1 MPACI
6 ISKQI
11 SNFSNVFCVDV
22 LFRARLLVRLL
33 QFWLC
38 CRMIAS
44 AWLGLFLRFL
54 ITVELG
60 LIMCILG
67 VFLVVRI
74 IVPGTFRRCDW
85 FVVVGRDTFALF
97 PFHRAQAVVAIQTYA
112 QRLGALSWQQEF
124 LRRTRSAHNRAAVS
138 TVVPSYQH
146 RKLRF
151 LAMHTDVGLTIGHP
165 NGSMRLNRLFATFS

>member
-1 MPACI
+1 
-6 ISKQI
+6 
-11 SNFSNVFCVDV
+11 
-22 LFRARLLVRLL
+22 
-33 QFWLC
+33 
-38 CRMIAS
+38 MIAS
-44 AWLGLFLRFL
+44 ALKGLFLWFL

-60 LIMCILG
+60 LIMCVLG
-67 VFLVVRI
+67 FFLIVRI
-74 IVPGTFRRCDW
+74 IITGTLRRCDW

-97 PFHRAQAVVAIQTYA
+97 PFHRAQAVVAVQTYA

-151 LAMHTDVGLTIGHP
+151 LAMHTNVGFTIRHP
-165 NGSMRLNRLFATFS
+165 NGSMRLNRFFATFS